1 MNPGIK
7 MLPDPRNI
15 SMEEFCAKSKMST
28 ATAIMENYEIGH
40 NLKTI
45 QVKIPPALQKCH
57 ISANIYLLTPIKKLA
72 ICQKCGKNTKMTQI
86 YVLCIPYDPHQ
97 RM

>member
-1 MNPGIK
+1 MKNIFSSKKYLSALQMNPGIK

-15 SMEEFCAKSKMST
+15 SVEEFCAKSKMTT

-45 QVKIPPALQKCH
+45 QLLQ
-57 ISANIYLLTPIKKLA
+57 L
-72 ICQKCGKNTKMTQI
+72 
-86 YVLCIPYDPHQ
+86 
-97 RM
+97 